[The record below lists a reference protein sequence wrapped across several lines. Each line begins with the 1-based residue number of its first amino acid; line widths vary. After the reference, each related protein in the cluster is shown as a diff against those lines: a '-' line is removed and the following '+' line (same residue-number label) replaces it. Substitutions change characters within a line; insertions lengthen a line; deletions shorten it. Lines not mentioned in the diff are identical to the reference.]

1 MKAVETILNNREK
14 DNGLVPRENY
24 CGDIAQQV
32 YALNSNAQGWRGLR
46 DLSVVLAEIGEKEQ
60 ARSLAETAA
69 AYRRDILR
77 AVEKSERTD
86 VQPAFIPNALFG
98 EEQPYPMLTDTR
110 IGGYYDLMAPYI
122 IGSEVL
128 GPGSQRETAM
138 LEYLQQHGGLC
149 MGMVRT
155 KPDRGQYAN
164 QPGVVFLYTLRY
176 ALAQM
181 RRDQR
186 EAALVTFYG
195 GLAQGLTRDT
205 FIGGEATRFPSMDP
219 LMRTIYLPPNSTSNA
234 TTLWLLR
241 YMLVQDWDL
250 NDDGRPETLR
260 LLYGAPRRWLRD
272 RARIRFENVPTQ
284 FGPMSLLAQS
294 RLADGVVDLQVTL
307 PPRTPDKTVVRLP
320 LPDGWTAQSAELEGS
335 KLPLASDS
343 SVDLTGQTGSL
354 KLSFQVRRAG

>member
-1 MKAVETILNNREK
+1 
-14 DNGLVPRENY
+14 
-24 CGDIAQQV
+24 
-32 YALNSNAQGWRGLR
+32 
-46 DLSVVLAEIGEKEQ
+46 
-60 ARSLAETAA
+60 
-69 AYRRDILR
+69 
-77 AVEKSERTD
+77 
-86 VQPAFIPNALFG
+86 
-98 EEQPYPMLTDTR
+98 
-110 IGGYYDLMAPYI
+110 
-122 IGSEVL
+122 
-128 GPGSQRETAM
+128 
-138 LEYLQQHGGLC
+138 
-149 MGMVRT
+149 
-155 KPDRGQYAN
+155 
-164 QPGVVFLYTLRY
+164 
-176 ALAQM
+176 
-181 RRDQR
+181 
-186 EAALVTFYG
+186 
-195 GLAQGLTRDT
+195 
-205 FIGGEATRFPSMDP
+205 
-219 LMRTIYLPPNSTSNA
+219 MRTIYLPPNSTSNA